1 MKLPSFNKREIF
13 TERAEALPAALI
25 GVAVSMF
32 VMVGLGACIGIVMN
46 QRADA
51 QQVDMVQSQINTA
64 STQFTDDIQEAT
76 TIDALSE
83 SSLQV
88 DMPGD
93 DDTCRSVVWNINGG
107 KITRSLTV
115 YAEAINPSQPDA
127 TCDTNS
133 NLIVP
138 TVSRTVA
145 ENVQASTISY
155 QNRLGRSLTPTTPAS
170 FSDSTATAPSDEAQ
184 VQDAWNST
192 DVDAV
197 EMNLVLKV
205 KDEQASRTV
214 QAHKM

>member
-1 MKLPSFNKREIF
+1 MNLPSFNKHDIF

-32 VMVGLGACIGIVMN
+32 VMVGLGACIGVVMN

-51 QQVDMVQSQINTA
+51 QQVDVVQSQINTA
-64 STQFTDDIQEAT
+64 STQFTNDIQAAT
-76 TIDALSE
+76 SIDALSD
-83 SSLQV
+83 SSLQA
-88 DMPGD
+88 DMPGEN
-93 DDTCRSVVWNINGG
+93 DTCRSVVWNINNG

-115 YAEAINPSQPDA
+115 YAGAINPSQPNA
-127 TCDTNS
+127 ICDTS
-133 NLIVP
+133 STLIVP

-155 QNRLGRSLTPTTPAS
+155 QNRLGRSLTPTTPSS
-170 FSDSTATAPSDEAQ
+170 FADSTATAPSNEAQ
-184 VQDAWNST
+184 VQAAWNST